1 MNVLKICDTYI
12 SLYEFVY
19 YILWIE
25 NMWKRMFLIRIIFEY
40 AFFWIC
46 DRFKYAFYLNM
57 NPFWIRIL
65 LEHVFHLHNTYPPE
79 YVSPPSVF
87 SLNMYLSEYVYFLNM
102 NILLFQKRFLFEY
115 IYPFRVRI
123 VLIMR
128 SILWPLRCMIASV
141 YAIEPGND
149 HLFSTKLLLT
159 Q

>member
-1 MNVLKICDTYI
+1 MLNVLKICDTHI
-12 SLYEFVY
+12 SFYYEFVS

-25 NMWKRMFLIRIIFEY
+25 NMWKRMLLICILLNMHSSES
-40 AFFWIC
+40 
-46 DRFKYAFYLNM
+46 DRLQNM

-65 LEHVFHLHNTYPPE
+65 LEYVFYSHNMYLSE
-79 YVSPPSVF
+79 YVSFSNVF

-102 NILLFQKRFLFEY
+102 NILLFQKRFLLEY

-128 SILWPLRCMIASV
+128 SILWPLRCIIASV

-149 HLFSTKLLLT
+149 YLFSTKLLLT

>member
-1 MNVLKICDTYI
+1 MIHILAFTNLYITYCD
-12 SLYEFVY
+12 LR
-19 YILWIE
+19 
-25 NMWKRMFLIRIIFEY
+25 MWKRMFLIRILFEY

-65 LEHVFHLHNTYPPE
+65 LEYVFYLHNMYLFE
-79 YVSPPSVF
+79 YVSFSNVF
-87 SLNMYLSEYVYFLNM
+87 SLNMYFLNM

-115 IYPFRVRI
+115 IYPFRIRI
-123 VLIMR
+123 FLIMR
-128 SILWPLRCMIASV
+128 SILWPLCYIIASV

-149 HLFSTKLLLT
+149 YLFSKKLLLT